1 MILGRRDQPGLL
13 RRLAGWLWPR
23 AGWRRAGSY
32 LLMRL
37 RRLSGTPHA
46 IAAGLAT
53 GVAVSLTPF
62 LGLHIVLALGLAW
75 LTGGNLLAAGLG
87 TLVSNPWTLPLIWAS
102 TYRLGCLLLG
112 RAPHGLHL
120 LADLHAKALLGEV
133 GLLLWPMTVGAAPL
147 AAAAWVATYLL
158 TVRAVAAVREER
170 RHRLER
176 RPASAR
182 PERPTPARERGR
194 VLSRRPEPAHAPA
207 APLHQCQEPPSRPGT
222 PR

>member
-13 RRLAGWLWPR
+13 RCLAGWLWPR

-37 RRLSGTPHA
+37 KRLPGTPHA

-53 GVAVSLTPF
+53 GVAVGLTPF
-62 LGLHIVLALGLAW
+62 LGLHLPLALALAW

-120 LADLHAKALLGEV
+120 LADLRPKALLGEV

-147 AAAAWVATYLL
+147 AAAAWAATYLL

-170 RHRLER
+170 RRRLER
-176 RPASAR
+176 LA
-182 PERPTPARERGR
+182 GR
-194 VLSRRPEPAHAPA
+194 LSRG
-207 APLHQCQEPPSRPGT
+207 PSRTG
-222 PR
+222 

>member
-1 MILGRRDQPGLL
+1 MILGRRDPPGFL

-32 LLMRL
+32 LLMRIK
-37 RRLSGTPHA
+37 RLPGTPRA

-53 GVAVSLTPF
+53 GVAVGLTPF
-62 LGLHIVLALGLAW
+62 VGLHLPLALALAW

-120 LADLHAKALLGEV
+120 LADLRPRILLGEA
-133 GLLLWPMTVGAAPL
+133 GLLLWPMSVGAVPL
-147 AAAAWVATYLL
+147 PAGS
-158 TVRAVAAVREER
+158 
-170 RHRLER
+170 
-176 RPASAR
+176 RPRGPPLVLPMLPPVIIPRPPPWRSRSCPVLSRSVSAR
-182 PERPTPARERGR
+182 RIPILWRSYPPRAPGRGR
-194 VLSRRPEPAHAPA
+194 V
-207 APLHQCQEPPSRPGT
+207 CQHSQNN
-222 PR
+222 